1 MHTGQSIHLPV
12 FLDHV
17 GVVIEESVRCSVASR
32 AISSAVIRVIPMHDR
47 IIIGLFSVL
56 SQSRRKGFEERRE
69 RKRKEEEKVT
79 GVQTGVQI
87 DMCVLHRAKN
97 VR

>member
-32 AISSAVIRVIPMHDR
+32 AISSAVIRVIPIHDR

-69 RKRKEEEKVT
+69 KERGGGGE
-79 GVQTGVQI
+79 GNW
-87 DMCVLHRAKN
+87 RAN
-97 VR
+97 WCAN